1 MSETAPSSPRSP
13 AVPVSAPPI
22 SALPKTYDPAAV
34 EAPIYAMWESGGYF
48 RPQARHPDGR
58 PYCIIVPPPN
68 VTGALHLGHALTTTI
83 EDILIRWRRMRGDAA
98 LLLPGVDHAGIATQN
113 VVEADIAKQGLS
125 RHDVG
130 REAFLERV
138 WEWVARYRGR
148 IADQQR
154 RLGMSCDW
162 EREVFTLDPGPQQ
175 AVGATFRDLHAGG
188 KVYRGHR
195 IINWCPSCRTALSD
209 LEVEYEEEP
218 GQLWYVRYPFQD
230 HDGDDDAGGEGG
242 IVIATTRP
250 ETIPADVA
258 VAVNPDDDRWRDVI
272 GRRVMV
278 PIPGIDR
285 AIPIVADAA
294 VEIGFGTGALKIT
307 PGHDML
313 DFEIGERH
321 GLPAISVVD
330 WDGTMTPESGPY
342 EGLDRDV
349 ARERA
354 AADLEAAGQL
364 VRTEAHE
371 HSVGHCQRCGTVVEP
386 LISNQWFVDVE
397 ELAAK
402 AAAVVREGEVRIV
415 PERFAKVYLQW
426 MDNIRPWCIS
436 RQLWWGH
443 RIPAWYCLRCDG
455 AEIQVSVPRSSL
467 PGGGAGLE
475 ESGAGAQWSGA
486 AAAVAAAGLRWE
498 RIAALTT
505 ELTIGRDVTPIVAAE
520 DPAAD
525 GCGRCGRGPLVQD
538 PDVLDTWFSSGLWPH
553 STLGW
558 PQPGDDLARF
568 YPGSVME
575 TGYDILFFWVARMV
589 MLGCHNMD
597 GVPPFRTVYL
607 HGLVRDAQ
615 GRKMSKSLGNGVDPL
630 DVSDQFGTDALRF
643 TLATGSSP
651 GNDMRLTE
659 ERLQGSRNFVN
670 KLWNGARFVLGE
682 LGDRVVAPRTA
693 AGDPSLALE
702 DRWILARLAGL
713 TAGVD
718 GLLGQFQLGEAGRR
732 ISDFLWGDFFDWY
745 VEASKV
751 RLRAGDDTPLG
762 VLAHVLDQG
771 LRLLHP
777 FLPFATEAIWQRL
790 RSHLAGEDGPALI
803 IAAYPR
809 PAAPAVGEAAADAT
823 AERGFA
829 AVQEVVR
836 AIRQVRADRGVE
848 APRWIE
854 AYIVAGPQDDDAGPL
869 RDRATVI
876 EALARARPLHVV
888 ATRAEAPDAQVVTQ
902 VLDHAQVVLPL
913 GGLVDLG
920 QERARLDK
928 QIAEAAQHGARL
940 QGKLSNQGFTS
951 KAPAAVVA
959 RERER
964 LRELEQRLD
973 GLRGRRHDLG

>member
-13 AVPVSAPPI
+13 APPVSAPPV

-48 RPQARHPDGR
+48 RPAARQPDGQ

-83 EDILIRWRRMRGDAA
+83 EDILIRWRRMRGDEA

-125 RHDVG
+125 RHDIG
-130 REAFLERV
+130 RDAFLERV

-218 GQLWYVRYPFQD
+218 GRLWYVRYPFE
-230 HDGDDDAGGEGG
+230 DGDDGASDGEGG

-258 VAVNPDDDRWRDVI
+258 VAVNPDDDRWRDLI

-285 AIPIVADAA
+285 AIPVVADAA

-321 GLPAISVVD
+321 GLPAISVID

-354 AADLEAAGQL
+354 AADLETAGQL

-455 AEIQVSVPRSSL
+455 AAIQVSVPRSSL
-467 PGGGAGLE
+467 PQGGAGLE
-475 ESGAGAQWSGA
+475 ASAAGAHWSGA
-486 AAAVAAAGLRWE
+486 AAAIAAAGLPWE

-505 ELTIGRDVTPIVAAE
+505 ELTIGREVTPIVAAE

-615 GRKMSKSLGNGVDPL
+615 GRKMSKSLGNGIDPL

-643 TLATGSSP
+643 TLATGSTP
-651 GNDMRLTE
+651 GNDMRLTD

-702 DRWILARLAGL
+702 DRWILSRLADL
-713 TAGVD
+713 TADVD

-777 FLPFATEAIWQRL
+777 FLPFATEAIWQQL

-809 PAAPAVGEAAADAT
+809 PAAATADDTADAT

-829 AVQEVVR
+829 IVQEVVR

-854 AYIVAGPQDDDAGPL
+854 AYIVAGPQDDDAEPL
-869 RDRATVI
+869 RDRAAVI

-888 ATRAEAPDAQVVTQ
+888 NTRAEAPDAQVVTQ
-902 VLDHAQVVLPL
+902 VLDHAEVVLPL

-928 QIAEAAQHGARL
+928 QIAEATQHGARL

-973 GLRGRRHDLG
+973 GLRERRADLG

>member
-1 MSETAPSSPRSP
+1 MSETAPPSPPS
-13 AVPVSAPPI
+13 SAPPV
-22 SALPKTYDPAAV
+22 SDLAKTYDPAAV

-48 RPQARHPDGR
+48 RPQARRPDGE

-83 EDILIRWRRMRGDAA
+83 EDILIRWRRMLGDEA

-113 VVEADIAKQGLS
+113 VVEADIAQQGLS
-125 RHDVG
+125 RHDIG

-162 EREVFTLDPGPQQ
+162 DREVFTLDAGPQE
-175 AVGATFRDLHAGG
+175 AVRSTFRDLHAGG

-209 LEVEYEEEP
+209 LEVEYAEEP
-218 GQLWYVRYPFQD
+218 GTLWHVRYPFAD
-230 HDGDDDAGGEGG
+230 SDGDGDGEG

-258 VAVNPDDDRWRDVI
+258 VAVNPDDDRWRDVV
-272 GRRVMV
+272 GRRVRV
-278 PIPGIDR
+278 PTPGIER
-285 AIPIVADAA
+285 AIPVIADAA
-294 VEIGFGTGALKIT
+294 VEIGFGSGALKIT

-321 GLPAISVVD
+321 DLPAISVVD

-342 EGLDRDV
+342 EGQDRDV
-349 ARERA
+349 AREA
-354 AADLEAAGQL
+354 AATDLEASGHL
-364 VRTEAHE
+364 VETQPHA
-371 HSVGHCQRCGTVVEP
+371 HSVGHCQRCDDVVEP
-386 LISNQWFVDVE
+386 LISNQWFVDVG

-443 RIPAWYCLRCDG
+443 RIPAWYCLPCDG
-455 AEIQVSVPRSSL
+455 AEIQLSVPRSSL
-467 PGGGAGLE
+467 PEGGPGLDASPDGAYWVG
-475 ESGAGAQWSGA
+475 SA
-486 AAAVAAAGLRWE
+486 AAIAAAGLPWD
-498 RIAALTT
+498 RIAALATDP
-505 ELTIGRDVTPIVAAE
+505 TIGRNVTPIVAAD

-525 GCGRCGRGPLVQD
+525 GCDHCDQGALLQD

-558 PQPGDDLARF
+558 PQPSDDLSRF

-651 GNDMRLTE
+651 GNDMRLTD

-682 LGDRVVAPRTA
+682 LGDRVVAPRA
-693 AGDPSLALE
+693 AADDPSLALE
-702 DRWILARLAGL
+702 DRWILSRLAAL
-713 TAGVD
+713 TAEVD
-718 GLLGQFQLGEAGRR
+718 DLLGQFQIGEAGRR

-751 RLRAGDDTPLG
+751 RLRAGDDAPLG

-790 RSHLAGEDGPALI
+790 RPHLAGEDGPALI

-809 PAAPAVGEAAADAT
+809 PATGTRDDA
-823 AERGFA
+823 AERRFA
-829 AVQEVVR
+829 SVQEVVR

-854 AYIVAGPQDDDAGPL
+854 AYVVAGRGDGGDAL
-869 RDRATVI
+869 RDRAAVI
-876 EALARARPLHVV
+876 ETLARARPLHMV
-888 ATRAEAPDAQVVTQ
+888 ATRAEAPDEQVVTQ
-902 VLDHAQVVLPL
+902 VLDRAEVVLPL
-913 GGLVDLG
+913 GGLVDLAR
-920 QERARLDK
+920 ERARLDK
-928 QIAEAAQHGARL
+928 QIAEAEGHEARIEA
-940 QGKLSNQGFTS
+940 KLANPGFTG
-951 KAPAAVVA
+951 KAPAPVVA

-964 LRELEQRLD
+964 LAELQQRLD
-973 GLRGRRHDLG
+973 GLQERRADLGEPPSA